1 MIEALQFEFMRNALI
16 AGCFASLICGVI
28 GSFVVVNR
36 LVFLAGGIAHA
47 AFGGIGIAFFFGIP
61 YLLGTF
67 GVALTAAVIMTW
79 VLLKHKTRADTFIG
93 ILWAVGMAV
102 GIILLDMTP
111 GYNVN
116 LMSYLFGSILAVPG
130 ADIYWMAGLSLVIL
144 LSAFFFYRD
153 ILAISYD
160 DEFARLRGIP
170 VNLIYFLFIS
180 LVAVSIVLI
189 IRVVGLILVIALLT
203 IPPYIAEKYCRSLA
217 QMMMVSALLSIIFN
231 MTGLWLAYSYDLTS
245 GAAII
250 LVAGAAFFISMAGDA
265 ARVKIKSRYISDPSE
280 NNNQKMTEAI
290 EK

>member
-1 MIEALQFEFMRNALI
+1 MIEALQFEFMRNAVF

-61 YLLGTF
+61 YILGTLGF
-67 GVALTAAVIMTW
+67 SLLAAMIMTG
-79 VLLKHKTRADTFIG
+79 VLLKHKNRADTFIG
-93 ILWAVGMAV
+93 ILWAVGMAA
-102 GIILLDMTP
+102 GIILLDITP

-130 ADIYWMAGLSLVIL
+130 SDIFWMMGLSVIL
-144 LSAFFFYRD
+144 LLAAVFFYRD
-153 ILAISYD
+153 LLAISYD
-160 DEFARLRGIP
+160 DEFARLRGVP
-170 VNLIYFLFIS
+170 VNLIYFLFIG

-217 QMMMVSALLSIIFN
+217 QMMFFSTLLAVLFN
-231 MTGLWLAYSYDLTS
+231 LGGLWLAYTYDLTS
-245 GAAII
+245 GATII
-250 LVAGAAFFISMAGDA
+250 LVAGAAFFISQVFDLFLRKRQAEINA
-265 ARVKIKSRYISDPSE
+265 HEQS
-280 NNNQKMTEAI
+280 
-290 EK
+290 